1 MTQQS
6 HTHTSTIS
14 PTHQLALS
22 VWDES
27 PYTLSHEGKRCQR
40 IHTQQIR
47 FPLCRMSPNSSYAT
61 KHQLAGEKQ
70 EIFFPLIIDHLRLLS
85 WSTRGVNMSESA
97 GNWFKSNFCK
107 TIQNE
112 SILTWLWLDSI
123 QWPRI
128 IVKFSKEFWAL
139 NVTACMVIYHDKTH
153 QFTTSLSVTQ
163 IKVNVVNI
171 NGKPEKLQKMQI
183 LLQPFGQWNSVSRWS
198 ISVNHMVHEASLH
211 RLVGG
216 THILTKYR
224 SWMHWVYI
232 ARKVA
237 LENCF

>member
-1 MTQQS
+1 MTQQY

-47 FPLCRMSPNSSYAT
+47 FPLYRMSPNSSYAT

-85 WSTRGVNMSESA
+85 WSTRVWIWVSQQGIYSIHWLLVR
-97 GNWFKSNFCK
+97 FKSNFCK
-107 TIQNE
+107 AIQND
-112 SILTWLWLDSI
+112 SILTQNSDSI

-128 IVKFSKEFWAL
+128 IVKFNKEFWAL

-153 QFTTSLSVTQ
+153 QVTTSLSVTQ
-163 IKVNVVNI
+163 IKVSVVNI
-171 NGKPEKLQKMQI
+171 NWNPEKLQ
-183 LLQPFGQWNSVSRWS
+183 
-198 ISVNHMVHEASLH
+198 
-211 RLVGG
+211 
-216 THILTKYR
+216 
-224 SWMHWVYI
+224 
-232 ARKVA
+232 
-237 LENCF
+237 